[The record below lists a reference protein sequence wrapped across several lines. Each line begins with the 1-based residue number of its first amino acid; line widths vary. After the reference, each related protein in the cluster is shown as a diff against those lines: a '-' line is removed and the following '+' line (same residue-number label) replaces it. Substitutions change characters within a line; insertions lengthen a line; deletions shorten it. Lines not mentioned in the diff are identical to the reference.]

1 MKYNRLM
8 QKLEDIRATM
18 VAIQKI
24 CDSLNREIIELS
36 GEIIMYCEKEKY
48 KMEDCQ

>member
-18 VAIQKI
+18 VTIQKV
-24 CDSLNREIIELS
+24 CDSLNREVIELS
-36 GEIIMYCEKEKY
+36 GEVITYCESQKY
-48 KMEDCQ
+48 KQEDCQ